1 MLWEVTVTAKLV
13 YDEERQLID
22 TIASSLS
29 LFVVTLVI
37 TLTFSL
43 LTTQPS
49 LTHLYYTTGLVR

>member
-43 LTTQPS
+43 LTTQPP